1 MSKKPSKS
9 KSEKES
15 GVFDRPD
22 GDPEVKPEL
31 SEEAEGG
38 SKAATEKSK
47 PESSSLP
54 EANGGYGSVMVRS
67 LWPARLILR
76 GAPSGSEYVWAAAGE
91 AQAVL
96 EEDLPYLAE
105 QNRKITGCC
114 GSSGGERRY
123 FDL

>member
-1 MSKKPSKS
+1 MSKKSSKA

-38 SKAATEKSK
+38 SEAMTEESK
-47 PESSSLP
+47 PKSSGLP
-54 EANGGYGSVMVRS
+54 EASGGYGSVMVMS
-67 LWPARLILR
+67 LWPSRLILR
-76 GAPSGSEYVWAAAGE
+76 GAPSGSEYVWDAAGE
-91 AQAVL
+91 SQAVL

-114 GSSGGERRY
+114 GSSGGKRRY